1 MPTQPTTPQLQ
12 YYKKQGSDGKW
23 YQTQASSPDEAKVK
37 LAKAMP
43 ASQTDPTKNYGFTMQ
58 NIRKNVGEGFKAAY
72 EGTKEMGKTL
82 LNPKTSGN
90 VNRALDQFV
99 FKPGDEQLRKAKSDY
114 NNKRLMESAGHFI
127 AAGIP
132 FLGPIAAS
140 IGEQAGTGDIGGA
153 AAKGSAMYLAGK
165 GTELVAG
172 NVSKAASDAL
182 TPEALRQRAASL
194 DTKVLKTAE
203 TGARDKTAIGLQVA
217 NEQIV
222 GTMKQLPTKIEQ
234 VRSAKQ
240 AKVEALAKYHDSKG
254 RVVDAEQS
262 LAPLLRNTAAR
273 LNAQGL
279 LTGQVRSGVQS
290 LLKRITTKWDF
301 AANKEVPRDLS
312 KLKVSEAIELT
323 KGLED
328 LSSFGKDAPAA
339 IEIFARQTRQ
349 VINDAIDKV
358 DPEIGKTRAEQSRLI
373 KARDAAAEHYTKMLN
388 DKVGVARGIMY
399 SNAPTIGMWL
409 GLRALGLMTPVTA
422 LGSVILI
429 KTLAESALS
438 RTARAALYAKAA
450 DLFERASPALQGVSL
465 RGGGPSGPQM
475 GRGPTL
481 GPGGP
486 KLAANAP
493 AAPSTAPRGGLPAM
507 PPANTGPAA
516 PRGLPESA
524 TRARAG
530 SGDYVKG
537 TTKQAAEPKPMA
549 GQSGAKGTS
558 TSSPAAP
565 QTKAM
570 LDRLDTL
577 LERKPK
583 SGAENNAIKREIGE
597 IKQILSGKASATEQS
612 AINKRIADRER
623 LASKRS
629 AAGAVQTGNQTGASG
644 EAVSQGASPEMRA
657 IALDAGYK
665 ALAHYEGGAEMVKA
679 LKSTAKAMQKIDP
692 SYDEVE
698 KLTEALQVLKQVSGD
713 LDAGKP

>member
-23 YQTQASSPDEAKVK
+23 YQTQASSPDEAKAK

-72 EGTKEMGKTL
+72 EGTKELGKTL
-82 LNPKTSGN
+82 LDPKTSDN

-114 NNKRLMESAGHFI
+114 NNKRLIESAGHFI

-132 FLGPIAAS
+132 LLGPIAAS

-153 AAKGSAMYLAGK
+153 VAKGSAMYLAGK

-172 NVSKAASDAL
+172 NVSKGANVALDPAYHKAQAAL
-182 TPEALRQRAASL
+182 L
-194 DTKVLKTAE
+194 DTKVLKTADAGAKNYNLA
-203 TGARDKTAIGLQVA
+203 TGLEVAQQKIMGTLKT
-217 NEQIV
+217 
-222 GTMKQLPTKIEQ
+222 LPDKIEQ

-254 RVVDAEQS
+254 SVVDAEQS

-301 AANKEVPRDLS
+301 AANKEIPRDLS

-328 LSSFGKDAPAA
+328 LSSFGKDTLAA
-339 IEIFARQTRQ
+339 IEVFARQTRQ

-358 DPEIGKTRAEQSRLI
+358 DPEIGKARAEQSRLI
-373 KARDAAAEHYTKMLN
+373 KARDAAKKNYTDALN
-388 DKVGVARGIMY
+388 EKKSMGFRMIYGSMG
-399 SNAPTIGMWL
+399 SIGTYL
-409 GLRALGLMTPVTA
+409 SLKALGVVPTVA
-422 LGSVILI
+422 IGSVIVAR
-429 KTLAESALS
+429 TLAQSTLS
-438 RTARAALYAKAA
+438 RTVRAALHAYAA
-450 DLFERASPALQGVSL
+450 DILERSIGALAAPPNAAS
-465 RGGGPSGPQM
+465 GPSGPQM

-481 GPGGP
+481 SPGAPQG
-486 KLAANAP
+486 AANAP
-493 AAPSTAPRGGLPAM
+493 VAPSTAPPSGLPAM

-516 PRGLPESA
+516 SRGLPESA

-537 TTKQAAEPKPMA
+537 SIKQTAEPKPMA

-558 TSSPAAP
+558 TSQPAAP